1 MKTSWQDKR
10 IHRLNKKLYEFRKDF
25 GELTVPLDETI
36 YFDEYQNILN
46 SKAET
51 EEEYLHNKEN
61 KIDIWNNNNERKFRK
76 SNKHKFR
83 NI

>member
-10 IHRLNKKLYEFRKDF
+10 INRINKELEKFRADF

-36 YFDEYQNILN
+36 YFEEYQNILD

-61 KIDIWNNNNERKFRK
+61 KIDV
-76 SNKHKFR
+76 
-83 NI
+83 

>member
-10 IHRLNKKLYEFRKDF
+10 IHKLNKKLSEFRKDF
-25 GELTVPLDETI
+25 GELTVPLDELI
-36 YFDEYQNILN
+36 YFDEYQKILS

-61 KIDIWNNNNERKFRK
+61 KIDI
-76 SNKHKFR
+76 
-83 NI
+83 

>member
-1 MKTSWQDKR
+1 MKTTWQDKR
-10 IHRLNKKLYEFRKDF
+10 INRINKELQKFRTAF

-36 YFDEYQNILN
+36 YFDEYQKILE

-61 KIDIWNNNNERKFRK
+61 KIDV
-76 SNKHKFR
+76 
-83 NI
+83 

>member
-1 MKTSWQDKR
+1 MKTTWQDKR
-10 IHRLNKKLYEFRKDF
+10 INRINKELQNFRTDF

-36 YFDEYQNILN
+36 YFDEYQKILE

-61 KIDIWNNNNERKFRK
+61 KIDV
-76 SNKHKFR
+76 
-83 NI
+83 

>member
-10 IHRLNKKLYEFRKDF
+10 INRINKELEKFRTDF

-36 YFDEYQNILN
+36 YFEEYQNILN

-61 KIDIWNNNNERKFRK
+61 KIDV
-76 SNKHKFR
+76 
-83 NI
+83 

>member
-10 IHRLNKKLYEFRKDF
+10 IHRLNKKLFEFRKDF

-61 KIDIWNNNNERKFRK
+61 KIDV
-76 SNKHKFR
+76 
-83 NI
+83 

>member
-10 IHRLNKKLYEFRKDF
+10 IHKLNKKLFEFSKDF
-25 GELTVPLDETI
+25 GELTIPLDETV

-51 EEEYLHNKEN
+51 EEEYLHNKEY
-61 KIDIWNNNNERKFRK
+61 KIDI
-76 SNKHKFR
+76 
-83 NI
+83 

>member
-10 IHRLNKKLYEFRKDF
+10 IHRRNKKLFEFRKDF

-61 KIDIWNNNNERKFRK
+61 KIDV
-76 SNKHKFR
+76 
-83 NI
+83 